1 MQVNQGLIR
10 AMVRIKYR
18 SMGEIWHL
26 AVEEWQRGF
35 IFQGKQLTDHVV
47 WALLVNAATYLRAL

>member
-1 MQVNQGLIR
+1 MQVDQGLIR

-26 AVEEWQRGF
+26 AVEELQRRF
-35 IFQGKQLTDHVV
+35 IFQGKQLTGHVV
-47 WALLVNAATYLRAL
+47 

>member
-1 MQVNQGLIR
+1 MQVDQGLIG

-26 AVEEWQRGF
+26 AVGEWQRGL
-35 IFQGKQLTDHVV
+35 ISRGKQLTNHAM
-47 WALLVNAATYLRAL
+47 WALHVKCNSGDQS